1 MTVLKRSYIG
11 LALGVLISVG
21 ALLSLP
27 GCGFKKQLV
36 AITLN
41 PPAATITGAGV
52 EIDFQALGTYIHPPE
67 TENITTAVV
76 WASTLDG
83 IVTIDANTG
92 IAHSGAD
99 CGTASVTAT
108 APSDPQNDSG
118 GVVVGTALVTVNQP
132 GNCQ

>member
-1 MTVLKRSYIG
+1 
-11 LALGVLISVG
+11 LGVLVAVG
-21 ALLSLP
+21 AVLSLP
-27 GCGFKKQLV
+27 SCGFKKRLV
-36 AITLN
+36 EITIN

-67 TENITTAVV
+67 TENITTSVV
-76 WASTLDG
+76 WASTANGL
-83 IVTIDANTG
+83 VTIDANTG
-92 IAHSGAD
+92 VAFSGID
-99 CGTASVTAT
+99 CGTVSITAT